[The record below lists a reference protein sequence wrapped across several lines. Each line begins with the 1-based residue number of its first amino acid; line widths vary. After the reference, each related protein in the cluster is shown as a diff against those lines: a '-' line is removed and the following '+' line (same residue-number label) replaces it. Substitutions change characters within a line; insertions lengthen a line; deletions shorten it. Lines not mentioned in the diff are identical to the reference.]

1 MSAKYSLERDLAE
14 LEQMVERLRDFVL
27 GDRLYMPLASGYSRS
42 ATTPQLST
50 GALLLRRR
58 RLMFLRASLS
68 ASQQARL
75 ESALEQHDV
84 IQREWTVHYEG
95 KLKQE
100 APARLKQMH
109 GFFRD
114 CQDSPSSCASAYP
127 VEALRRTIVQEIV
140 LAMDEF
146 GYDSAE
152 SRARVPHTD
161 TALRRLLFACEFI
174 WAAPLE
180 AVYPR
185 GEYWWLYG
193 VPGAD

>member
-27 GDRLYMPLASGYSRS
+27 GDLLYMPLASGYSRS
-42 ATTPQLST
+42 ATSPQLSA

-58 RLMFLRASLS
+58 RLMFLRTSLS
-68 ASQQARL
+68 ETQQARL
-75 ESALEQHDV
+75 DSALAQHDV

-100 APARLKQMH
+100 APARLKQMR

-114 CQDSPSSCASAYP
+114 CKDSPSSCASAYP
-127 VEALRRTIVQEIV
+127 VEALRRAIVQEIL

-146 GYDSAE
+146 GYEKRDIMPS
-152 SRARVPHTD
+152 VGQTD
-161 TALRRLLFACEFI
+161 IALRRLLRHDEFI

-185 GEYWWLYG
+185 GGFWWLYCR
-193 VPGAD
+193 PS